1 MRCNIIFRRNLGWDV
16 QLDPDNLKAWENWR
30 EDLKKLKGFL
40 STVFS
45 DNGTNFVR
53 DLWAAVR

>member
-1 MRCNIIFRRNLGWDV
+1 MGWDV

-30 EDLKKLKGFL
+30 KDLKKLKGFS